1 MNKKTF
7 WFFIFLHV
15 VELRWGDIGSNEYIW
30 SRIKK
35 YNKQKKERDWAA
47 AVGSLWVFGGGRD
60 EGRIK
65 HNYNKLTQT
74 AMKIE

>member
-1 MNKKTF
+1 MKLKK
-7 WFFIFLHV
+7 
-15 VELRWGDIGSNEYIW
+15 
-30 SRIKK
+30 KK
-35 YNKQKKERDWAA
+35 KKKKKN
-47 AVGSLWVFGGGRD
+47 WVFGGGRD